1 MECVHIT
8 VRGFYAYYN
17 KWVTFINL
25 ELEVEG
31 LYKIIQ
37 NEKVVYQK
45 TKYTPVQY
53 HQNAK

>member
-37 NEKVVYQK
+37 NEKVV
-45 TKYTPVQY
+45 
-53 HQNAK
+53 